1 MSKLMYVV
9 LIIISVFNFSCK
21 SENTIAQPQIS
32 RAFPNLTFENPVDI
46 QSPNDETDRIF
57 IVSQKGKIFV
67 FQNNDEVKSSNLF
80 LDIEQKVLFGG
91 EQGLLGLAFHPN
103 YKSNGKFFVNYVA
116 DNPKRTII
124 SKFTVTDDPN
134 FANHESEEI
143 LLEVEQPYSNH
154 NGGQIA
160 FGPDGF
166 LYISFGDGGSGGDP
180 ENRSQNLKELL
191 GKIIRIDVDNNE
203 NEKLYSIPLDNPF
216 KGNTNNYREEIYAYG
231 LRNVWRFSF
240 DSKNN
245 LWAADVGQNAWEEVN
260 LIEKG
265 GNYGWRIME
274 GFHCY
279 NPSDNCDRTG
289 LKLPILEYG
298 HDQNGGYSI
307 TGGFVYERNNIPQ
320 LNDKYIYA
328 DFVTGNIWS
337 YDLVN
342 SENLFITKF
351 NGQISTF
358 GIDQNKNLFFAD
370 YQSGGIYKFVAENL
384 NSIDLE
390 LPKKFE
396 LHQNFPNPFNPTTTI
411 TYSIPNL
418 EMLNAFSVKLK
429 IYDTLGNEI
438 KILVDGI
445 QKAGNYQ
452 IDFTGNELSSG
463 IYFCKLTFGNFS
475 KTMKM
480 LLLN

>member
-1 MSKLMYVV
+1 
-9 LIIISVFNFSCK
+9 
-21 SENTIAQPQIS
+21 
-32 RAFPNLTFENPVDI
+32 
-46 QSPNDETDRIF
+46 
-57 IVSQKGKIFV
+57 
-67 FQNNDEVKSSNLF
+67 
-80 LDIEQKVLFGG
+80 
-91 EQGLLGLAFHPN
+91 
-103 YKSNGKFFVNYVA
+103 
-116 DNPKRTII
+116 
-124 SKFTVTDDPN
+124 
-134 FANHESEEI
+134 
-143 LLEVEQPYSNH
+143 
-154 NGGQIA
+154 
-160 FGPDGF
+160 
-166 LYISFGDGGSGGDP
+166 
-180 ENRSQNLKELL
+180 
-191 GKIIRIDVDNNE
+191 
-203 NEKLYSIPLDNPF
+203 
-216 KGNTNNYREEIYAYG
+216 
-231 LRNVWRFSF
+231 
-240 DSKNN
+240 
-245 LWAADVGQNAWEEVN
+245 
-260 LIEKG
+260 
-265 GNYGWRIME
+265 ME

-358 GIDQNKNLFFAD
+358 GIDQNKNLFAD

-429 IYDTLGNEI
+429 FTILWEMRLKYWSMEFRKPEI
-438 KILVDGI
+438 TK
-445 QKAGNYQ
+445 
-452 IDFTGNELSSG
+452 
-463 IYFCKLTFGNFS
+463 
-475 KTMKM
+475 
-480 LLLN
+480 